1 MRLLESCEQ
10 MDADAI
16 RGRTLVDESREAVV
30 VLDDRDIV
38 LLASRR
44 ARESIEDLAE
54 GRELPEGVLSGEQGL
69 VPLVV
74 PYDVAG
80 RRERLVYLSREG
92 DLTAYEK
99 VDIRESAS
107 VEGNILAPR
116 VAIADGANF
125 RGSIDMR
132 PKEEPAASLGIV
144 DGLRRDTSSPTPDG
158 APSTFEAVES
168 RRGR

>member
-1 MRLLESCEQ
+1 VAWEALEHAGLAPDRLAGS
-10 MDADAI
+10 DTGVFVGISTNDYS
-16 RGRTLVDESREAVV
+16 TLQ
-30 VLDDRDIV
+30 
-38 LLASRR
+38 
-44 ARESIEDLAE
+44 
-54 GRELPEGVLSGEQGL
+54 LSKT
-69 VPLVV
+69 
-74 PYDVAG
+74 
-80 RRERLVYLSREG
+80 G